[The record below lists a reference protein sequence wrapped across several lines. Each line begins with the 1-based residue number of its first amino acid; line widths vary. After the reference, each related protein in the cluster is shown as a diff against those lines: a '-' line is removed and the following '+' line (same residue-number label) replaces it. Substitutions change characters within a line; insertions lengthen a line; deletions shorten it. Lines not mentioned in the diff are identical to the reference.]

1 MNVFDSIGK
10 FLTTTIDNYKA
21 EAKRVHRVAEDGG
34 ALAPYELDRLIV
46 ANARAS
52 AAMNVQSIMSQ
63 TVAYSAQEGKEAET
77 ALTDALP
84 RVIRAIQN
92 HMDIALR
99 NEATHIATIHSY
111 NEVLS
116 ALRAAEVDGITL
128 H

>member
-1 MNVFDSIGK
+1 MNIFDSVGK
-10 FLTTTIDNYKA
+10 FLNEAIDNYKA
-21 EAKRVHRVAEDGG
+21 EAKRVHVVAEDGG

-46 ANARAS
+46 ANARAN
-52 AAMNVQSIMSQ
+52 AAMNVQTIISQ
-63 TVAYSAQEGKEAET
+63 TVAYSKQEGKETET
-77 ALTDALP
+77 ALMEALP
-84 RVIRAIQN
+84 RTIRAIQN

-99 NEATHIATIHSY
+99 NEATHIATIRTY